1 MLTHTMSWPR
11 TAGYARV
18 GVVSEQGGGQGGRPR
33 PANPSGA
40 ELIGLGL
47 VIALALAL
55 PALAGVG
62 VDALLHSS
70 PAGFLIGLAAG
81 VTAAAITVVSQ
92 FRRYL

>member
-1 MLTHTMSWPR
+1 M
-11 TAGYARV
+11 
-18 GVVSEQGGGQGGRPR
+18 VSEQGDGQGGRPR

-40 ELIGLGL
+40 ELIGLGFA
-47 VIALALAL
+47 IALALVL
-55 PALAGVG
+55 PAVSGVG

-81 VTAAAITVVSQ
+81 ITLAAVTVVSQ